1 MRIFPALALA
11 VCGLA
16 ALSACR
22 ATNSVELFRVNDN
35 GEVVNIGRGSDYE
48 HLIYGHFR
56 TATAYDRAFVTVQP
70 SESGADSVC
79 YVKVNDGQVN
89 NGVGVGIRLAPCS
102 NAKLVNEL
110 TVANGLDGIGIYD
123 LTKAPWGTYFLYF
136 YDGSAFRPILETPFF
151 DEHLAAGLDAFRI
164 NPENPAQAFIT
175 YSYKDENG
183 HIGVAKKTVETQT
196 LLSGDVYRIAVS
208 NSGVAGSFP
217 SAETIDNSAQSAG
230 NAESLDN
237 NAQTEGN
244 STSEHGFADNSDNAE
259 TSDAGAQGAE
269 NPASAHGN
277 AENAGIAPAAAAEE
291 AIDDTQ
297 AVTPNGDPIPPQSLH
312 RADH

>member
-1 MRIFPALALA
+1 MRIFPALILA
-11 VCGLA
+11 VCGVA

-56 TATAYDRAFVTVQP
+56 TATAYDRAFVTVQA
-70 SESGADSVC
+70 SESDADSVC

-89 NGVGVGIRLAPCS
+89 NGVGIGIRLAPCS

-136 YDGSAFRPILETPFF
+136 YDGSTFRPILETPFF

-196 LLSGDVYRIAVS
+196 LLSGDVYRIAVD
-208 NSGVAGSFP
+208 SGAAGGGI
-217 SAETIDNSAQSAG
+217 SAETIGNSAQSAG
-230 NAESLDN
+230 NAGSSDN
-237 NAQTEGN
+237 NRQTAEN
-244 STSEHGFADNSDNAE
+244 SATGQNFADNSVSAG
-259 TSDAGAQGAE
+259 TSDGSVQTAE
-269 NPASAHGN
+269 NSASELDA
-277 AENAGIAPAAAAEE
+277 AENADAAPAAAAEE

>member
-1 MRIFPALALA
+1 MRIFPALSLA
-11 VCGLA
+11 FCGVA

-35 GEVVNIGRGSDYE
+35 GEVVNIGRGSDFE

-56 TATAYDRAFVTVQP
+56 TATAFDRAFVTVQP
-70 SESGADSVC
+70 SESAADSVC

-89 NGVGVGIRLAPCS
+89 NGVGIGIRLAPCS
-102 NAKLVNEL
+102 DAKLVNEL

-123 LTKAPWGTYFLYF
+123 LTKAPWGTYRLYF
-136 YDGSAFRPILETPFF
+136 YDGSAFRLILETPFF

-175 YSYKDENG
+175 YSYRDENG
-183 HIGVAKKTVETQT
+183 HIGVAKKIVETQT
-196 LLSGDVYRIAVS
+196 LLSGEVYRIAAG
-208 NSGVAGSFP
+208 NSDIAGGYP
-217 SAETIDNSAQSAG
+217 SAETIDNSAQIADSAEYSNNNKQTAENSASERHSADNADGSGTSDNDGQTAG
-230 NAESLDN
+230 NS
-237 NAQTEGN
+237 
-244 STSEHGFADNSDNAE
+244 
-259 TSDAGAQGAE
+259 
-269 NPASAHGN
+269 ASQVEK
-277 AENAGIAPAAAAEE
+277 AENAAAAPAAAADE

-312 RADH
+312 RADP